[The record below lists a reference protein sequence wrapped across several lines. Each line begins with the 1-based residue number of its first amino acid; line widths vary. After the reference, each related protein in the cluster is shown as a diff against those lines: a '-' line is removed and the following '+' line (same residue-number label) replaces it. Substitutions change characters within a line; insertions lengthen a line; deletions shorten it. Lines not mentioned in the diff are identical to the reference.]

1 MKIKGLIAATFGA
14 YKEDGSLNLEVIP
27 AIVDKLVAEGLTG
40 VYICGTNGEGPNLTV
55 EERMAVA
62 EAYIKAAGK
71 RILVFVHVGHAS
83 ILEARKLARH
93 AEANGADVIS
103 SVSAF
108 YYKPTSV
115 EQLVES
121 MAQIASA
128 APGLPFYYY
137 HIPSLTGVGLDMVE
151 FLAQAE
157 SRIANL
163 AGIKYTASTLH
174 EYQACLNYKDGKFDI
189 LFGYDELLLGAL
201 VVGAQGAIGST
212 YSFAAPI
219 YLELLKRFNAGDLLG
234 ARDMQWH
241 SVAMVRCLAPFS
253 SIPAQRA
260 ILKMLGQDAGKCRL
274 PLMELKPEAYETLKA
289 SLEAAEFFKVLASV
303 TASSRVK

>member
-14 YKEDGSLNLEVIP
+14 YKDDGSLNLEVIP

-93 AEANGADVIS
+93 AEAKGADVIS

-219 YLELLKRFNAGDLLG
+219 YLELLKRFNAGDLSG

-289 SLEAAEFFKVLASV
+289 SLEAAAFFKVLASV

>member
-260 ILKMLGQDAGKCRL
+260 ILTMLGQDAGKCRL